1 MPDQFLAFLMEDL
14 EKRGGGVYE
23 RYVARGQVGN
33 GGRVEGNK
41 RDCPQDGRAVD
52 R

>member
-1 MPDQFLAFLMEDL
+1 MRATWP
-14 EKRGGGVYE
+14 G
-23 RYVARGQVGN
+23 GQVGN